1 MDTIHPIDPAHLQ
14 VAEQLAAQGV
24 EYVLGGWIDVMG
36 RSKSKVVPISHLPQ
50 LLAGSERYTPRGM
63 GDLGRMTP
71 DEDECVGLPDLA
83 TLTICPWDRRM
94 AWTAADLMFGG
105 REPFALCTRSV
116 LKRQVARAAAE
127 GLACNL
133 GVETELFVFR
143 PESLDREDGYLE
155 PMTRAGQLKPTQAY
169 DAESVMD
176 ALPFLDPMAKYMQE
190 TGFGLFSFDAEGG
203 DAQYEFDFDYAPVLA
218 MADRISFF
226 RLMVKQVAKQAGLLA
241 TFMPKPYTDAW
252 GSGHHFNISLED
264 ADTGANLF
272 RDVDDARGRG
282 WSKMAYSF
290 VAGILGHARA
300 IAAVATPTVN
310 SYKRLAPRLAD
321 GSVSWAPIYAAYGD
335 NNRSCM
341 LRLPRNRPAIENRA
355 VDSAANTYLAS
366 ALMLAAG
373 LEGIRLRLDPGEP
386 VEELTYDWAEARGGP
401 AGPAG
406 EDGARGAGGA
416 RVRLPRNLLEAVD
429 AFREDPLVH
438 EVFPAQ
444 MVSAYADMKQGEWDE
459 YHRQVSAWERSKYLL
474 AF

>member
-1 MDTIHPIDPAHLQ
+1 MDTVHPIDPEH
-14 VAEQLAAQGV
+14 VQLADRLATQGV

-36 RSKSKVVPISHLPQ
+36 RSKSKMVPISHLPQ

-83 TLTICPWDRRM
+83 TLTICPWDRRV
-94 AWTAADLMFGG
+94 AWTAADLLWGG
-105 REPFALCTRSV
+105 KEPFALCTRSV
-116 LKRQVARAAAE
+116 LKRQVALAAAE
-127 GLACNL
+127 GLTCNL
-133 GVETELFVFR
+133 GVETELFVFQ
-143 PESLDREDGYLE
+143 PESVGRQDGYLE
-155 PMTRAGQLKPTQAY
+155 PMTLSGKLRPTQAY

-176 ALPFLDPMAKYMQE
+176 ALPFLDPMAKYMTE

-226 RLMVKQVAKQAGLLA
+226 RLMVKQVAKQAGLIA

-252 GSGHHFNISLED
+252 GSGHHFNMSLENVE
-264 ADTGANLF
+264 TGANLF
-272 RDVDDARGRG
+272 RDADDADYTRGRARG
-282 WSKMAYSF
+282 WSKLAYSF
-290 VAGILGHARA
+290 VAGIIRHARA

-310 SYKRLAPRLAD
+310 SYKRLASRLAD

-373 LEGIRLRLDPGEP
+373 LEGVRLGLDPGEP
-386 VEELTYDWAEARGGP
+386 VEELTYDWAERPGAPGAGG
-401 AGPAG
+401 A
-406 EDGARGAGGA
+406 AGGA
-416 RVRLPRNLLEAVD
+416 RVRLPRNLQEAVD
-429 AFREDPLVH
+429 AFRDDPLVH

-444 MVSAYADMKQGEWDE
+444 LVSAYADMKQGEWDE